1 MSRQVG
7 FNLESISLSS
17 SSSSEEE
24 EEEEDACDFEA
35 RTKEET
41 ETRKVLRYDAEDVTT
56 TTKNNHHHH
65 PFASSNKGESGTLL
79 DAHERN
85 VREVL
90 RKAICVDEEGEY
102 SSDFEE
108 EEEKRTEVATKED
121 REKEEE
127 KEDFN
132 AAPASTTTTTTTATF
147 LGPKPPPRR
156 FQSAFDIARKALRRE
171 EHFLSATT
179 TTQTTSTDAT
189 LVVDAHAFGGKA
201 FRGSWAGTSG
211 RFAFCDGSKIV
222 ERAVVPVEDKK
233 LPFLRIQFWKQRLRK
248 RSIFRVLYLLFT
260 QPTRSAGASDCSRA
274 SSSDTLESAM
284 RGDRACLVF

>member
-108 EEEKRTEVATKED
+108 EEEKRTEGSDERRP
-121 REKEEE
+121 RE
-127 KEDFN
+127 
-132 AAPASTTTTTTTATF
+132 
-147 LGPKPPPRR
+147 R
-156 FQSAFDIARKALRRE
+156 RRE
-171 EHFLSATT
+171 
-179 TTQTTSTDAT
+179 
-189 LVVDAHAFGGKA
+189 
-201 FRGSWAGTSG
+201 R
-211 RFAFCDGSKIV
+211 
-222 ERAVVPVEDKK
+222 
-233 LPFLRIQFWKQRLRK
+233 RL
-248 RSIFRVLYLLFT
+248 
-260 QPTRSAGASDCSRA
+260 
-274 SSSDTLESAM
+274 
-284 RGDRACLVF
+284 

>member
-1 MSRQVG
+1 MG
-7 FNLESISLSS
+7 
-17 SSSSEEE
+17 
-24 EEEEDACDFEA
+24 
-35 RTKEET
+35 
-41 ETRKVLRYDAEDVTT
+41 
-56 TTKNNHHHH
+56 
-65 PFASSNKGESGTLL
+65 SSNKGESGTLL

-85 VREVL
+85 IREVL

-108 EEEKRTEVATKED
+108 EEEKRTEEATKED
-121 REKEEE
+121 REEEEE

-201 FRGSWAGTSG
+201 FRGSWAGTPG

-222 ERAVVPVEDKK
+222 ERAVVPVEDVCGLEGEEDGLDEEEAKRAMMTFQARAIK
-233 LPFLRIQFWKQRLRK
+233 NGLKCFEAFSEKEVDPRCRLNVPAEDVK
-248 RSIFRVLYLLFT
+248 EFCRVHCEALANALMLLNN
-260 QPTRSAGASDCSRA
+260 S
-274 SSSDTLESAM
+274 
-284 RGDRACLVF
+284 GDGF